1 MINIWEYYTY
11 YGRDR
16 DDWSGPH
23 TVKASTRDEAIRK
36 AHDDCFGSGETVWK
50 KTFKLVDNQ

>member
-1 MINIWEYYTY
+1 MNTYTYYTY

-23 TVKASTRDEAIRK
+23 TIQAESRDDAIEKAQHEWFRS
-36 AHDDCFGSGETVWK
+36 SETVWK